1 MNLKTCLF
9 KMAMVMLAFVS
20 VSCAKKN
27 TDTAV
32 VYSDDVIEINP
43 SDVSI
48 ERNHSVKWSDDEGI
62 VLVVFGY
69 GFNDAEFLAEAK
81 KVISSA
87 YGLSENGGLV
97 RCVVFP
103 DDLHNRISNFRQIVD
118 ENNVRGIIVFGAPEG
133 CHLTFA
139 KIREDRNNNPLFSI
153 FSFFPQDDVLG
164 QEGTCSF
171 VLDHESAGGVNLEEQ
186 GQVMDEDIFNILVSA
201 IRYAAL
207 LPSELPVDGELH
219 SHVQSIV
226 GHRKV
231 HRYVDGETGIQVRN
245 HFVIESSE

>member
-1 MNLKTCLF
+1 
-9 KMAMVMLAFVS
+9 MAMVMLAFVS

-69 GFNDAEFLAEAK
+69 GFNDSEFLAEAK

-133 CHLTFA
+133 CHLTF
-139 KIREDRNNNPLFSI
+139 RYLFYFLFSA
-153 FSFFPQDDVLG
+153 FFHFFRRTMFLDRKAHVVL
-164 QEGTCSF
+164 CLIMS
-171 VLDHESAGGVNLEEQ
+171 
-186 GQVMDEDIFNILVSA
+186 
-201 IRYAAL
+201 
-207 LPSELPVDGELH
+207 LPV
-219 SHVQSIV
+219 V
-226 GHRKV
+226 
-231 HRYVDGETGIQVRN
+231 
-245 HFVIESSE
+245 

>member
-1 MNLKTCLF
+1 
-9 KMAMVMLAFVS
+9 MAMVMLAFVS

-69 GFNDAEFLAEAK
+69 GFNDSEFLAEAK
-81 KVISSA
+81 RVISSA

-207 LPSELPVDGELH
+207 LPSELPVDGALH